1 MSAAVSLDTWL
12 NRVHEGEAL
21 SVMAA
26 LPDESIDL
34 VLCDPPYGI
43 TDCAWDAEIPFE
55 ALWTELRRILKPR
68 AAAVLCASGRFTSR
82 LIESTKSSLPCRYRW
97 FWDRGR
103 TSNIMNARKMPLRQ
117 VEELVVLS
125 KKSAKYHPQMVPS
138 APHTVGR
145 HIQAPVWAD
154 TFKPRHPIS
163 VVSERYPTDLL
174 RLDKGVAADA
184 DRIHPTLTPLSLGR
198 YMVRTYSDPGDVVLD
213 FAAGSGSFPI
223 AALEEGRNFIGI
235 ERNKD
240 IRGIKT
246 DSAMTDL
253 CRAVCQPVRRLD
265 EKRVEYTADCVAFA
279 KGRALKSWRALPPGR
294 RATVRRMGWIAEF
307 EAAECRHVQ
316 EAAHA

>member
-1 MSAAVSLDTWL
+1 MSAAVSLDPWL

-103 TSNIMNARKMPLRQ
+103 TSNIMNAHKMPLRQ

-145 HIQAPVWAD
+145 HIQSTVWGD
-154 TFKPRHPIS
+154 TFKRPKADRGEFLNPWYNRRHIS
-163 VVSERYPTDLL
+163 VGREQPYG
-174 RLDKGVAADA
+174 GVMYTPELPGYLAARFA
-184 DRIHPTLTPLSLGR
+184 EYMPLYRFLQE
-198 YMVRTYSDPGDVVLD
+198 VWNNVL
-213 FAAGSGSFPI
+213 
-223 AALEEGRNFIGI
+223 I
-235 ERNKD
+235 ER
-240 IRGIKT
+240 
-246 DSAMTDL
+246 A
-253 CRAVCQPVRRLD
+253 
-265 EKRVEYTADCVAFA
+265 
-279 KGRALKSWRALPPGR
+279 GR
-294 RATVRRMGWIAEF
+294 
-307 EAAECRHVQ
+307 
-316 EAAHA
+316 